1 MRDLDGGRWWRAFLV
16 SLAWA
21 TAMLVFGAVY
31 KDGSVLPTI
40 ASAVPVVLGILFGVQ
55 SAADAYTW
63 RQRRLDSSSIADQI
77 RAATIR
83 DGTARAPHLND
94 VEPQP

>member
-21 TAMLVFGAVY
+21 TAMLVFGTVY
-31 KDGSVLPTI
+31 KDGSVLPSI

-63 RQRRLDSSSIADQI
+63 RQRRLDTSSIADQI
-77 RAATIR
+77 RAAR
-83 DGTARAPHLND
+83 VADDAPRSPHLTD
-94 VEPQP
+94 VEPGR